1 VRGERAVGHQV
12 TQDHPVATERIA
24 ATGYD
29 YVGVDAQHGL
39 FGCSAVL
46 SGLTVV
52 GAGQGVG
59 HGPPRRRIRGCPLL
73 EFRAHA

>member
-1 VRGERAVGHQV
+1 MRARERAVGHQV
-12 TQDHPVATERIA
+12 TQDHPIATERIA

-29 YVGVDAQHGL
+29 YVVVDAQHGL

-52 GAGQGVG
+52 GGAGQEVG
-59 HGPPRRRIRGCPLL
+59 HGPATQENSRVVRC
-73 EFRAHA
+73 